1 MYSPPSTLC
10 QLDRPISSNYI
21 SVWIYQRLEGIL
33 DTIAESCYVKVRG
46 AAAFSDSK
54 VVSCKT
60 THPSRFPPCTGNQCR
75 GIPGP
80 QYPPPIT
87 YQSPLLD
94 PGNYREPE
102 GYPGQSPLSPSGRSS
117 PIYYSLPPST
127 PIYYYS
133 SEMGAL
139 LSPSGRS
146 SPIYYYSS
154 EMGDVRGG

>member
-102 GYPGQSPLSPSGRSS
+102 GYPGQSPLSPSVPPFTTVSPLVPPFTTIVVKWGRFC
-117 PIYYSLPPST
+117 PPQGEAPPFT
-127 PIYYYS
+127 TTVVKWG
-133 SEMGAL
+133 M
-139 LSPSGRS
+139 
-146 SPIYYYSS
+146 
-154 EMGDVRGG
+154 